1 MNLTEFASTRTAASL
16 LYAER
21 EFMTRSGSSTQ
32 RLVRSGLTTILVIG
46 FAGMY
51 LWDGFGGYA
60 RKNVEEFLAS
70 QGLPTSPLPV
80 IDPQLTSAVAGEKI
94 AVIRRTPRMTPDEV
108 KSSLGAPAL
117 TKESDWYYFGPGG
130 RIKVRSEPGSDV
142 TAEWQPAGK
151 TETDILWQQY
161 IAYVLCVAGI
171 VLAIRLVSVL
181 TFSVAVDEQGLRIKN
196 RPAIGFAN
204 IKRVDARDFAATG
217 RVDFHY
223 QEGTTTS
230 VLRLDD
236 YVVKHLREIVG
247 AVCEKANLENPLED
261 KGDHSSR
268 DASAM
273 HTSRTT

>member
-1 MNLTEFASTRTAASL
+1 
-16 LYAER
+16 
-21 EFMTRSGSSTQ
+21 MTRSGPSTQ

-70 QGLPTSPLPV
+70 QGLPTNPLPA
-80 IDPQLTSAVAGEKI
+80 IDPQLTSAAAGEKI
-94 AVIRRTPRMTPDEV
+94 AVIRRLPRMTPEEV
-108 KSSLGAPAL
+108 KSSLGVPAM
-117 TKESDWYYFGPGG
+117 TKGQDWYYFGPGG
-130 RIKVRSEPGSDV
+130 RIKVRSEQGIDV
-142 TAEWQPAGK
+142 AAEWQAAGK

-161 IAYVLCVAGI
+161 IAYALSVAGI
-171 VLAIRLVSVL
+171 VLAIRLVSIL
-181 TFSVAVDEQGLRIKN
+181 TFSVSVDENGLRIRN
-196 RPAIGFAN
+196 RPAIRLAD
-204 IKRVDARDFAATG
+204 IKRVDSRDFARTG

-223 QEGTTTS
+223 QDGTTTS

-247 AVCEKANLENPLED
+247 TVCEKANLENPLYD

-268 DASAM
+268 DTSAV